1 MKVKVQDGWQVKHG
15 GKNYTGGDSFDAS
28 DAEGKKLVAAGLVK
42 AVASSKN
49 KAVTVDQTDTKTA
62 GELDGLSVKELQKRA
77 ADAGVEG
84 RSSMTKDELVA
95 ALGG

>member
-1 MKVKVQDGWQVKHG
+1 MKVTVQDGWQVKHG

-42 AVASSKN
+42 AVAGSKN
-49 KAVTVDQTDTKTA
+49 KAVTVEQTDTKA
-62 GELDGLSVKELQKRA
+62 DGGLADLSVKELQKMA
-77 ADAGVEG
+77 ADAEVEG